1 MLVWAAVVIGLGSG
15 LAGSVVAPLLTISH
29 QRETEFRS
37 RILLAAEDFL
47 RQAETVR
54 RLARRPHGSGADDPL
69 ELVKGAWDD
78 LVPSVIMIE
87 LLFGQGSEVTQW
99 AQTAGNELSE
109 VIDVLPAVTTR
120 EQAIDLA
127 IQKQMD
133 AASGAISNFTRMVEI
148 IVRPS
153 RRWNR
158 IVERRS
164 IKRQLEKQLSAAT
177 RLAAISARDHA
188 LREEGP

>member
-87 LLFGQGSEVTQW
+87 LLFGQW